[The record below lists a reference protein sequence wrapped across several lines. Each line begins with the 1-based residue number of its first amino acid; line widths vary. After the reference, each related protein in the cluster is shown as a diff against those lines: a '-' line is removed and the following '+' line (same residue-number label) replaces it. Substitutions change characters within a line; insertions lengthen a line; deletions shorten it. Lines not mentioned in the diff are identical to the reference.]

1 MIGLS
6 KAVLV
11 SLVLGI
17 ASCASV
23 PVAEVTPGER
33 PAVDTDEAGLWQ
45 AMDRDEY
52 RLQTSSEVIRHAD
65 LQRYVEAVLC
75 RVAPD
80 HCEDVRAY
88 VVPSRDFNA
97 LMAPNGMM
105 IVFTGLLVRLASE
118 AELAAVIGHEV
129 AHYLKRHSLQQ
140 IRDVRNKTN
149 VLQTTG
155 AILSAGVGVAT
166 ARANAASSAGQY
178 GRAIRR
184 YDAAF
189 EIAQIGSSLLQA
201 MEIYTVLSVL
211 AYSRD
216 QELEADHLGITSI
229 AEAGYPPE
237 AAGDVWRYMMEEE
250 RHRARTPPGYLR
262 THPGSA
268 QRQREAA
275 LIATKLGGTQ
285 GDLDR
290 AVDYMAQIAPFR
302 NEWLHH
308 ARRGMSF
315 EQQRT
320 LMERQRDIGVGL
332 GLVAFHEAQMYRQRG
347 DSGDAD
353 KALSLLETAAQNEG
367 HPVETWRDLGLM
379 LSDAGRSAD
388 AKVAFEEYL
397 QLAPDAADVLL
408 ILGYLHESIPQ

>member
-1 MIGLS
+1 MTGFR
-6 KAVLV
+6 KAVLAP
-11 SLVLGI
+11 LVLGI

-33 PAVDTDEAGLWQ
+33 PAVDTDEAGFWQ

-80 HCEDVRAY
+80 HCEDVRVY
-88 VVPSRDFNA
+88 VVPSRGFNA

-118 AELAAVIGHEV
+118 AEFAAVIGHEV
-129 AHYLKRHSLQQ
+129 AHYLKRHSLQR

-149 VLQTTG
+149 MLQATG
-155 AILSAGVGVAT
+155 AILSAGVGVAPLST
-166 ARANAASSAGQY
+166 
-178 GRAIRR
+178 
-184 YDAAF
+184 AF

-216 QELEADHLGITSI
+216 QELEADHLGIMSI

-250 RHRARTPPGYLR
+250 RHRVRTSPAYLR

-268 QRQREAA
+268 QRQREAT
-275 LIATKLGGTQ
+275 LIATTLGSGTQ